1 MAEKFKFDFVE
12 HMGYYIPRTD
22 VEGFDPETYFDGPI
36 LDERGLC
43 GDARCQKL
51 GYCRNKVKRKARVK
65 TKQLINP
72 NQIEFSFK

>member
-1 MAEKFKFDFVE
+1 MAEKFEFDFVE

-43 GDARCQKL
+43 GDVRCQKL
-51 GYCRNKVKRKARVK
+51 GYCRNKAKKKVRGKA
-65 TKQLINP
+65 KQIIDKD
-72 NQIEFSFK
+72 QIVLPFK